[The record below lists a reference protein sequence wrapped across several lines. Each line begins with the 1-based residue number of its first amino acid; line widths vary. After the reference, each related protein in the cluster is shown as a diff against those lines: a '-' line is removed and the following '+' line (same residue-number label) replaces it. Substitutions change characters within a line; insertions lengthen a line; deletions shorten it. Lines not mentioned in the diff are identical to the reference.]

1 MGDTEPREADT
12 APDTRRTHL
21 KIELSTPIKIELS
34 TPTVS
39 CLGNDGRQTNWE
51 TNPPKADTAPD
62 TGPGRQMNW
71 ETNELGN
78 QSPGGGHSPCHRT
91 WETNELGDK
100 DLGDKWIGRQ
110 MNWET
115 NRPEADT
122 APDTRR
128 TNELG
133 DKSPGG
139 GHSPWHRTWETNELG
154 DKWIG
159 RQIPRRR
166 TQPLTQDLGDKWIGR
181 QMNWKTNRPEADIV
195 PDTRRTH
202 FKIELSTPTVNCLGK
217 NPGRSLVGICY
228 IEAVGKGL
236 RTYRFRR
243 PSPGVVVYP
252 EIGLI
257 PARAPPLTSS
267 GSSRQCYHLLP
278 LQPEHSADQNGMLG
292 DAGAGMLQTF
302 MIDLIYPIYHI

>member
-21 KIELSTPIKIELS
+21 KIELS

-78 QSPGGGHSPCHRT
+78 QSPGGGHSPWHKADKWIGRQIPRRRT
-91 WETNELGDK
+91 QPLTQDLGDK
-100 DLGDKWIGRQ
+100 WIGRQIPRRRTQPLTQDLGDKWIGRQ

-115 NRPEADT
+115 NPPEADT

-181 QMNWKTNRPEADIV
+181 QMNWKTNRPEADTA

-217 NPGRSLVGICY
+217 NWGFWAFFDVKM
-228 IEAVGKGL
+228 AKK
-236 RTYRFRR
+236 
-243 PSPGVVVYP
+243 
-252 EIGLI
+252 
-257 PARAPPLTSS
+257 
-267 GSSRQCYHLLP
+267 
-278 LQPEHSADQNGMLG
+278 
-292 DAGAGMLQTF
+292 
-302 MIDLIYPIYHI
+302 